1 MKYIKTIIS
10 ALLLFQLIG
19 CASFTNNFP
28 SNDFTKITQNYIEK
42 LNGKYRIYPIKD
54 STKTKNIYKDL
65 TGVWWRAKKNNLK
78 LNNDSKYHVEIKAIS
93 SSQLNLIVFENEI
106 EIAKKKLKGNLKNGM
121 FYINQKISISGLPYI
136 FGTFVVDKKRIGLSK
151 NNLIIDKV
159 NHEFGAVFLIF
170 TAGFKHLEFQEYER
184 ID

>member
-10 ALLLFQLIG
+10 TLLLFQLIG

-28 SNDFTKITQNYIEK
+28 TNDFIKVTQNDIEK

-54 STKTKNIYKDL
+54 STKTKNIYKEL
-65 TGVWWRAKKNNLK
+65 TGVWWRAKKINLK
-78 LNNDSKYHVEIKAIS
+78 LNKESKYYVEIKAIS
-93 SSQLNLIVFENEI
+93 SSQLNLLLFENEI
-106 EIAKKKLKGNLKNGM
+106 EITRIKLKGNIKNGM

-151 NNLIIDKV
+151 KNLIIDKV
-159 NHEFGAVFLIF
+159 NQEFGAVFLIF
-170 TAGFKHLEFQEYER
+170 NAGFKYLEFQEYER